1 MSKLRQSLT
10 SPKKMDNLLGGQT
23 IFKIQSPQQTVEIFR
38 VYSVISSMV
47 SGYFNVIVGG
57 KVAKFQV
64 SSGKDI
70 YYINIYIYI

>member
-1 MSKLRQSLT
+1 
-10 SPKKMDNLLGGQT
+10 
-23 IFKIQSPQQTVEIFR
+23 
-38 VYSVISSMV
+38 MV

-70 YYINIYIYI
+70 YYINIYIYMNQDPATLHINSWWMFIPFNIRLLLYIP